1 MYLASATPR
10 KWVHPSLRSP
20 EILLVFAVP
29 YDLERTQVLPW
40 AFLIGQSHVF
50 RRQAHAMHIHIHM
63 PRMHMRRK
71 LIFSFQSDDTRA
83 KLSASLGP
91 RPLEGLSGG
100 SARRPIGQCTTWITG
115 VQRGRISARPGHTGP
130 LPQAQGYSS
139 VGCSAKLHWSEVHT
153 RKTTSDHDPRRR
165 TDQCNLRTYNNVYE
179 NKSH

>member
-1 MYLASATPR
+1 MRGRLAPGRCMYLASATPR

-100 SARRPIGQCTTWITG
+100 SARRPTGQCTTWITG

-153 RKTTSDHDPRRR
+153 RKDHQRPRPTK
-165 TDQCNLRTYNNVYE
+165 TDRPV
-179 NKSH
+179 

>member
-1 MYLASATPR
+1 MYTS
-10 KWVHPSLRSP
+10 
-20 EILLVFAVP
+20 FAVP

-63 PRMHMRRK
+63 PRMQMRRK

-100 SARRPIGQCTTWITG
+100 SARRPTGQCTTWITG
-115 VQRGRISARPGHTGP
+115 VQRGRISRRPGPYPKLKATPRSGAPQNFIGP
-130 LPQAQGYSS
+130 KSTPERPPATTTHEDGPTS
-139 VGCSAKLHWSEVHT
+139 VTYARTIMST
-153 RKTTSDHDPRRR
+153 RINPTEKSRRSLE
-165 TDQCNLRTYNNVYE
+165 T
-179 NKSH
+179 H